1 LNRKEEDEE
10 KLLEQNRKLQ
20 VWTVSVAKDAFST
33 QESMALLLLLY
44 TWLSSYVISTPQS
57 SSFTILLNHAQ

>member
-33 QESMALLLLLY
+33 QESMALLLL
-44 TWLSSYVISTPQS
+44 I
-57 SSFTILLNHAQ
+57 